1 MHDDDGGDQGDVDD
15 DEAHLVL
22 SCELDHLRILWLA
35 AENAS
40 HPHVKRSSQVLLAAS
55 VQWYFSQ
62 MDFPF

>member
-35 AENAS
+35 AEDAS
-40 HPHVKRSSQVLLAAS
+40 HPHLKRIKDPLKRSRLF
-55 VQWYFSQ
+55 QWYFLIVS
-62 MDFPF
+62 